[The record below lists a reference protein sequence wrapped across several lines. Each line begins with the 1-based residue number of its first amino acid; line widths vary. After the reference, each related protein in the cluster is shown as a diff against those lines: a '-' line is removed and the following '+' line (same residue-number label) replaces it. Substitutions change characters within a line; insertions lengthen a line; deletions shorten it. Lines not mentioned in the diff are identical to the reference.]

1 MSGKTPKELGEE
13 YESASII
20 IKERIDRKE
29 AELRRLKDS
38 ICSNE
43 AYKLKKELKI
53 LYEELR
59 EAKENAEYLKTYYE
73 PHEGKKE
80 LFSYK

>member
-1 MSGKTPKELGEE
+1 MSEKTPKELGEE

>member
-29 AELRRLKDS
+29 AALRRLKDS

-59 EAKENAEYLKTYYE
+59 EAKENAEGMEEETVE
-73 PHEGKKE
+73 AATEEGAE
-80 LFSYK
+80 